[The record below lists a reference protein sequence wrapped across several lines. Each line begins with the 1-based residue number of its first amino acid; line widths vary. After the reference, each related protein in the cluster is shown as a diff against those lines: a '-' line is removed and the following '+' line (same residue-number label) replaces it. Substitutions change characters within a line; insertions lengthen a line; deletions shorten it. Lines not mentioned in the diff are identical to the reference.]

1 MEKALG
7 VAQTTI
13 QRLEADLDR
22 ERHKT
27 SSLENQWD
35 ALALNGILMT
45 RQEKMTSQ
53 LKGLGK
59 MFADRDAQSV
69 QNSRQQADSLNRVIR
84 DLEVKLDSQ
93 AQLATSLDQEVQ
105 SLKVANKRLIGENE
119 ELQANVMCY
128 T

>member
-1 MEKALG
+1 MTSMEEAQKNIISEMEKALG

-59 MFADRDAQSV
+59 LLADREAQSV
-69 QNSRQQADSLNRVIR
+69 QNSRQ
-84 DLEVKLDSQ
+84 
-93 AQLATSLDQEVQ
+93 
-105 SLKVANKRLIGENE
+105 
-119 ELQANVMCY
+119 
-128 T
+128 